1 VATYS
6 TRLQELVENPA
17 RPLGRLG
24 AGLDRAVLHHVAD
37 ATIRALLRHLADA
50 LTRPATAAD
59 HQARTHGGLLPD
71 QLRSPAH
78 HETAAFFE

>member
-1 VATYS
+1 
-6 TRLQELVENPA
+6 
-17 RPLGRLG
+17 
-24 AGLDRAVLHHVAD
+24 LHHVAD